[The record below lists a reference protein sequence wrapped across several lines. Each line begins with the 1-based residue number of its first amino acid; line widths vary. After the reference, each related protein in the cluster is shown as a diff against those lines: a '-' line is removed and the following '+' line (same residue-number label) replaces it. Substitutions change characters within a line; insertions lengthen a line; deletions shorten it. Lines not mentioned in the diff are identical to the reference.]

1 MSRNIE
7 EKMVFGLAPTA
18 SGKPV
23 LMLGVPQGAWE
34 YMKDGKTHTFDLTSL
49 GVPIMLML
57 YGAKDHAEAVKLIED
72 HCKQQNV
79 PLLDERR
86 KDWSIKP

>member
-7 EKMVFGLAPTA
+7 EKIVFAVGPSA

-23 LMLGVPQGAWE
+23 LLFGIPKAAWD

-49 GVPIMLML
+49 GIPVQMIM
-57 YGAKDHAEAVKLIED
+57 YGADNHSAALKVIED
-72 HCKQQNV
+72 HCKHNNV

-86 KDWSIKP
+86 RDFSVKT